1 METMERAHAAIPARF
16 AVAHA
21 AAANPDQ
28 TEAASHL
35 AGVFLNFRL
44 VRKSTA

>member
-16 AVAHA
+16 AAAHA

-28 TEAASHL
+28 AEAASHL
-35 AGVFLNFRL
+35 AGGFLIFRL